1 MKAQFQLAGVTPLAA
16 VVVILVAAFCTDA
29 GAATFNIADGDVAAL
44 RNAITTCNS
53 NSQNDTINLAA
64 NGNYVFTDAYPGSL
78 NTSALPDI
86 GYDGNHSVTI
96 NGNNATL
103 ARSSAAGTPAFR
115 LVSFFNS
122 SGTISNLTLTNGQN
136 GLLTN
141 GSNVVLNN
149 CTIANNSG
157 SNGGGISNDNGTLQ
171 LNNCILSG
179 NSSSGFGG
187 AIYNGPAQAGS
198 AILTITNC
206 TFSGNSAAT
215 GGSVLYNFN
224 SDAESNPNTD
234 AIVTIRNCTIN
245 GGNIYNLGNS
255 GVATIYLGN
264 NILYN
269 CSLTKVFPSSKIISE
284 GYNLTDGNGGGFL
297 TAQDLTNTNPGLDP
311 EGLKF
316 NGGNT
321 QTIALVAGSA
331 AIDRGYAFGVAND
344 QRGSPRPVDNP
355 AVPNSNDGSDIGAF
369 ESAADPTQSGVGGFV
384 VTTTDDHDD
393 GVAGGNDCTLREALA
408 RTNASNNTDT
418 IRFAPGVSG
427 TITLHS
433 GLVITNPVSI
443 QGPGARLLTI
453 NGFTNYRVFTVSGP
467 GTSTL
472 SGLTIAN
479 GWVSDSSS
487 VLAAGGGIYNVASLN
502 LNDCTL
508 DFNRAFGG
516 SGFMTGQAGGSGR
529 GGGIY
534 NGGTMTIERCTFKN
548 NGATGGSGA
557 NNPPPDSFTITT
569 GGAGGSG
576 TGGGIMNDS
585 GATLTMNNCTFSGN
599 SAVAGGGG
607 SGSRGGNGGSG
618 LGGAVYNLGSLSMS
632 SCTASRNSGS
642 GGAGGSGQ
650 SSGFNGT
657 AGLGAGGVT
666 AVGSGTATL
675 RNSLLAGNTTTG
687 NFRNDAY
694 GTFVSQ
700 GYNLIGKT
708 DGATGFTGTA
718 DQTGTATA
726 PLNAQLA
733 ALANNGGPTD
743 TFRLLVNSPAIDK
756 GRRFTLTTDQRSR
769 GRPADFPTIPNASG
783 GDGSD
788 IGAFEVGGLIIVTT
802 LDDHDDG
809 SADATDCTLRE
820 AINAA
825 NANTAE
831 DETITFAAGLA
842 GTIQLASQLPQI
854 TSNLNIAGP
863 GAGVISVR
871 RNSTDAFRI
880 FTVSN
885 TTTSG
890 PVGISGLTLSNGRAP
905 SNAFPQN
912 CGGGILNANSN
923 LTVDRCVVTSNSDA
937 GFPATGGGIFNY
949 QGTLTITNSTISDN
963 TGFSGG
969 GIGNYRD
976 TSGNATLTLVGC
988 TFSGNSIGAGTG
1000 GALQNNATVPGANA
1014 TVNLTSCTFSGN
1026 QAPNTFGGGGTGG
1039 AIQNLVSGGAS
1050 GTVNLTHCTL
1060 KNNASAGG
1068 GDISNSTS
1076 NGPAAITLRNT
1087 ILNAAGVGPG
1097 LQNNGGTITSLGYN
1111 LASDAAN
1118 GDAATA
1124 PGGFLN
1130 AIGDVRNTN
1139 PLLGMLA
1146 DNGGPTRTHLP
1157 LTGSPVLDR
1166 GKSFAISFD
1175 QRGLAR
1181 IADAAHFPNASGGD
1195 GTDIGAVEIN
1205 PAGSLTDND
1214 GDGMPDEWE
1223 TFYGLTDPNADPD
1236 GDGQTNLQEYING
1249 TNPRDSAS
1257 YFLGII
1263 AIQVVGND
1271 VVITFNGVANRAVSL
1286 DRKASL
1292 LDPVWTDTGIQKTP
1306 SATATT
1312 QIIHPGGF
1320 SGSTG
1325 FYRLRKLP

>member
-1 MKAQFQLAGVTPLAA
+1 MKIRFEVAVLTPLALIA
-16 VVVILVAAFCTDA
+16 VAFCTQSQ
-29 GAATFNIADGDVAAL
+29 AATFNIANGDVAAF
-44 RNAITTCNS
+44 RNAINTCNS

-64 NGNYVFTDAYPGSL
+64 NGSYVFTDAYPGSL

-141 GSNVVLNN
+141 SSNVVLNN

-171 LNNCILSG
+171 LNNCTLSG
-179 NSSSGFGG
+179 NSASGFGG
-187 AIYNGPAQAGS
+187 AIYNGPAQGAS

-206 TFSGNSAAT
+206 TFSGNSAAN
-215 GGSVLYNFN
+215 GGGTLYNFN
-224 SDAESNPNTD
+224 SDVESNPNTD
-234 AIVTIRNCTIN
+234 AIVTIHNCTIN
-245 GGNIYNLGNS
+245 GGGIFNLGNS

-264 NILYN
+264 NILSN
-269 CSLTKVFPSSKIISE
+269 CALTKVFPSSKIISE
-284 GYNLTDGNGGGFL
+284 GYNITDGTGGGFL
-297 TAQDLTNTNPGLDP
+297 TNSGDLTNTNPGLDP
-311 EGLKF
+311 DGLKF

-331 AIDRGYAFGVAND
+331 AIDRGYAFGVATD

-355 AVPNSNDGSDIGAF
+355 AVPNTNDGSDIGAF

-408 RTNASNNTDT
+408 RTNASSSQGV
-418 IRFAPGVSG
+418 IRFAPGVTG

-433 GLVITNPVSI
+433 GLVISRPVSI

-453 NGFTNYRVFTVSGP
+453 NGFTNYRVFYVTGI
-467 GTSTL
+467 GTTTI

-479 GWVSDSSS
+479 GWDAGPSGGS
-487 VLAAGGGIYNVASLN
+487 AGGAGIYNTNVLN

-508 DFNRAFGG
+508 DFNRALGG
-516 SGFMTGQAGGSGR
+516 SGSALGQSGGAAF

-534 NGGTMTIERCTFKN
+534 NAGVMTVNRCTFKN
-548 NGATGGSGA
+548 NGVFGGFGA
-557 NNPPPDSFTITT
+557 NYPPPDSFTITT
-569 GGAGGSG
+569 GGVGGSAG
-576 TGGGIMNDS
+576 GGGIMNDN

-599 SAVAGGGG
+599 SATGATGG
-607 SGSRGGNGGSG
+607 SGSHGGNGGSG
-618 LGGAVYNLGSLSMS
+618 LGGAVYNLGSLTMS
-632 SCTASRNSGS
+632 SCTASGNTGS

-657 AGLGAGGVT
+657 AGIGAGGVT
-666 AVGSGTATL
+666 AVGSGAATL
-675 RNSLLAGNTTTG
+675 RNCLLAGNTTSG
-687 NFRNDAY
+687 NFRNDVY
-694 GTFVSQ
+694 GTFISQ

-708 DGATGFTGTA
+708 DGATGFTGTS
-718 DQTGTATA
+718 DQTGTAAA
-726 PLNAQLA
+726 PMNAQLA
-733 ALANNGGPTD
+733 ALANNGGATD

-756 GRRFTLTTDQRSR
+756 GRNFTLTTDQRGR

-842 GTIQLASQLPQI
+842 GTIQLSSQLPQI

-880 FTVSN
+880 FTVTN
-885 TTTSG
+885 NTTSG
-890 PVGISGLTLSNGRAP
+890 PVVAISGLTLSNGHAL
-905 SNAFPQN
+905 STNFPQN

-923 LTVDRCVVTSNSDA
+923 LTVDRCVITGNSDA

-1014 TVNLTSCTFSGN
+1014 TANLTSCTFSGN

-1050 GTVNLTHCTL
+1050 GTVNLTHCTF

-1068 GDISNSTS
+1068 GDIANSTS
-1076 NGPAAITLRNT
+1076 NGPATITLRNSV
-1087 ILNAAGVGPG
+1087 LNAAGVGPV
-1097 LQNNGGTITSLGYN
+1097 LKNSGGTITSLGYN

-1118 GDAATA
+1118 GDGTTG

-1130 AIGDVRNTN
+1130 ATGDVRNTN
-1139 PLLGMLA
+1139 PLLGVLA
-1146 DNGGPTRTHLP
+1146 DNGGPTWTHLP

-1166 GKSFAISFD
+1166 GKSFGIAFD

-1181 IADAAHFPNASGGD
+1181 LVDAAHFPNASGGD
-1195 GTDIGAVEIN
+1195 GTDIGAVEVN

-1223 TFYGLTDPNADPD
+1223 TFYGVTDPNADAD
-1236 GDGQTNLQEYING
+1236 GTGQNNLFKYIAG
-1249 TNPRDSAS
+1249 LNPRDGSRFTLS
-1257 YFLGII
+1257 IL
-1263 AIQVVGND
+1263 QVSGQPSQKQLV
-1271 VVITFNGVANRAVSL
+1271 FQPLVSGRTYNVEYKTNL
-1286 DRKASL
+1286 TSSSWQL
-1292 LDPVWTDTGIQKTP
+1292 LTGTTQSDSGATRTVTDT
-1306 SATATT
+1306 SAAARKYYHV
-1312 QIIHPGGF
+1312 QITKP
-1320 SGSTG
+1320 
-1325 FYRLRKLP
+1325 